1 MPVQP
6 KGPRKL
12 KPSLE
17 TILEVSS
24 RRENAKTK
32 SNKEMEWKSQVFK
45 EATLL
50 EEIPEA
56 DELLASSLWREVRE
70 RAEGDQS
77 GRISPPFPFM
87 NTCHPLEDQWAV
99 DSLN

>member
-24 RRENAKTK
+24 RRENAKME
-32 SNKEMEWKSQVFK
+32 SNKEMDWNSQVSK

-70 RAEGDQS
+70 RV
-77 GRISPPFPFM
+77 
-87 NTCHPLEDQWAV
+87 EDY
-99 DSLN
+99 